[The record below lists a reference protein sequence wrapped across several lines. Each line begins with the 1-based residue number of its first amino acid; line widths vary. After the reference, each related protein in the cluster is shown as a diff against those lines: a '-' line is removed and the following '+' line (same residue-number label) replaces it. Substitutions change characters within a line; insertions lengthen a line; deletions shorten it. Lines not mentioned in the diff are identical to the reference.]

1 MGESPSAVYYTIQPG
16 GAYVHGPGVRIIYPN
31 YAGLH
36 AGMRGV
42 FWHYDPDHRE
52 WYQYGHGA
60 VAPGGRRIV
69 PDPGVRVWEFT
80 GYMYHT
86 EPPNNGPKPCSCE
99 GEGDPVDPRTGLLV
113 HSHTDLAEPDVIPAT
128 LTRVYRPEDTNSTR
142 PFGVGNAPSIENYLN
157 FVSKDDT
164 DLIFADGGRI
174 HYRRVSRQDMAPDA
188 VYEAV
193 TTPSIFYHSFIK
205 WNDQLQMW
213 ELSLHDGTVYR
224 FPPTEPMVAIADRF
238 QNELTISRTDGS
250 YFIQSITSPNGRW
263 IHPTYFPSGAH
274 YEQIASATD
283 VLGRT
288 VSYGYDNA
296 LRLTQV
302 CEIPGSRCRNAFR
315 RTLELA

>member
-1 MGESPSAVYYTIQPG
+1 MTGTWSIGSASRPCPSTGRRSRCRRWESPSAVYYTIQPG

-60 VAPGGRRIV
+60 VAPGARRIV

-128 LTRVYRPEDTNSTR
+128 L
-142 PFGVGNAPSIENYLN
+142 
-157 FVSKDDT
+157 
-164 DLIFADGGRI
+164 
-174 HYRRVSRQDMAPDA
+174 
-188 VYEAV
+188 
-193 TTPSIFYHSFIK
+193 
-205 WNDQLQMW
+205 
-213 ELSLHDGTVYR
+213 
-224 FPPTEPMVAIADRF
+224 
-238 QNELTISRTDGS
+238 
-250 YFIQSITSPNGRW
+250 
-263 IHPTYFPSGAH
+263 
-274 YEQIASATD
+274 
-283 VLGRT
+283 
-288 VSYGYDNA
+288 
-296 LRLTQV
+296 
-302 CEIPGSRCRNAFR
+302 
-315 RTLELA
+315 